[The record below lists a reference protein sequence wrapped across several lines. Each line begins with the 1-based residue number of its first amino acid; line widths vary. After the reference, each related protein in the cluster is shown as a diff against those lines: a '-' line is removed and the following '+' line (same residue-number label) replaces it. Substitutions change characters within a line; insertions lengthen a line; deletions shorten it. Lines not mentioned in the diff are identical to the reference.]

1 MQNAVTTAPRM
12 KRRETVP
19 EQLPRF
25 LAWRPFQEE
34 PSRRDQPARSPQPR
48 PASQCAVTP
57 GQVPRAG

>member
-19 EQLPRF
+19 EPLPRF

-34 PSRRDQPARSPQPR
+34 PSRRDQPARSPPR
-48 PASQCAVTP
+48 LARRPSAP
-57 GQVPRAG
+57 